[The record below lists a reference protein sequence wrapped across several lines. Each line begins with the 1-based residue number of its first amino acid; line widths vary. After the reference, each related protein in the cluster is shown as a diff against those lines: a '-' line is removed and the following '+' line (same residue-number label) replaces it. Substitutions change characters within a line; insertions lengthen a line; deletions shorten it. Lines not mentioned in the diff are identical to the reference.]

1 MINSSETGKFE
12 ALNNAKE
19 EIKRAD
25 HLMFVSLKYTRTV
38 DVIKSLIDRLI
49 STIDNC
55 MLAINEHLKDKK
67 KISIIPR
74 SPGSRVEIIKDN
86 IKNDTL
92 NEYIDFYTLLKK
104 ISRAEFT
111 CYKEYRRKVTMRAKV
126 DGKELEVNLDAV
138 RLYYDKTK
146 ELIPFVE
153 ELVR

>member
-92 NEYIDFYTLLKK
+92 NEYIDIYTL
-104 ISRAEFT
+104 
-111 CYKEYRRKVTMRAKV
+111 M
-126 DGKELEVNLDAV
+126 
-138 RLYYDKTK
+138 
-146 ELIPFVE
+146 
-153 ELVR
+153 